1 MVGNWITKIIT
12 QAEKIKT
19 AIKKRASK
27 EEIKNSKWMSP
38 CCGSNPILKS
48 SIFNEKEL
56 NTCPN
61 CDKHYPFPPR
71 QRFDHFYG
79 ANNWEEIDTPKLPDD
94 PLSWPGGVYK
104 KKLASARKLTNQRC
118 SVLVALGERDG
129 IKITSFAINSAFIGG
144 AISVESAE
152 AILKACDVAI
162 ENKTPLLAWSEGGGQ
177 IMFESG
183 LSLQGMACTVLGVSE
198 VKKNNLPYINIY
210 TNKCYGGISASF
222 CGVSDIAFAEKSTMI
237 GFAGQHIVKNQ
248 TREEL
253 PENFQSSQE
262 LMRTGFLDAEFHRK
276 EINDKIMTV
285 LKILLKKNS
294 VINSEQNE
302 TSENSQSLT
311 REAS

>member
-1 MVGNWITKIIT
+1 MNWITRIIK
-12 QAEKIKT
+12 ASDKIKS
-19 AIKKRASK
+19 AIKKRVSK

-129 IKITSFAINSAFIGG
+129 IKITSFAINSSFIGG

-183 LSLQGMACTVLGVSE
+183 LSLQGMARTVLGVSE

-285 LKILLKKNS
+285 LKILLKKKDNVS
-294 VINSEQNE
+294 SEQDE
-302 TSENSQSLT
+302 TVELSMNTQK
-311 REAS
+311 AS

>member
-1 MVGNWITKIIT
+1 MVNWLQKIIK
-12 QAEKIKT
+12 ASEKIKQR
-19 AIKKRASK
+19 IKERATK
-27 EEIKNSKWMSP
+27 DEIKNSKWMPS
-38 CCGSNPILKS
+38 CCGSSPVLKDT
-48 SIFNEKEL
+48 IFNDTQL

-79 ANNWEEIDTPKLPDD
+79 KNNWEEIDTPRISDD

-104 KKLASARKLTNQRC
+104 KKLVSSRKLTNQRC

-129 IKITSFAINSAFIGG
+129 MKITSFAINSSFIGG

-162 ENKTPLLAWSEGGGQ
+162 TNKTPLIAWSEGGGQ

-183 LSLQGMACTVLGVSE
+183 LSLQGMTRTVLGVSE

-222 CGVSDIAFAEKSTMI
+222 AGVSDLAFAEKSTMI

-253 PENFQSSQE
+253 PENFQTSSE

-294 VINSEQNE
+294 AITSEQNE
-302 TSENSQSLT
+302 TAELSIQT

>member
-1 MVGNWITKIIT
+1 MVNWLQKVI
-12 QAEKIKT
+12 AAGSKIKER
-19 AIKKRASK
+19 IRERATR

-38 CCGSNPILKS
+38 CCGNTPILKS
-48 SIFNEKEL
+48 SIFNEEQL

-79 ANNWEEIDTPKLPDD
+79 KNKWELIDTPRIPDD
-94 PLSWPGGVYK
+94 PLRWPGDVYK
-104 KKLASARKLTNQRC
+104 KKLAAARKATNQRC

-129 IKITSFAINSAFIGG
+129 MKITSFAINSAFIGG

-162 ENKTPLLAWSEGGGQ
+162 ENQTPLIAWSEGGGQ

-183 LSLQGMACTVLGVSE
+183 LSLQGMARTVLGVNE

-222 CGVSDIAFAEKSTMI
+222 AGVSDIAFVEKSSMV
-237 GFAGQHIVKNQ
+237 GFAGQSIVKNQ
-248 TREEL
+248 TREDL
-253 PENFQSSQE
+253 KSNFQSSTE
-262 LMRTGFLDAEFHRK
+262 LIRTGFADGEFHRK
-276 EINDKIMTV
+276 EINEKIMTI
-285 LKILLKKNS
+285 LKILLKKVS
-294 VINSEQNE
+294 VSKFEENENSELSINTQ
-302 TSENSQSLT
+302 
-311 REAS
+311 RAS

>member
-1 MVGNWITKIIT
+1 MNWITRIIK
-12 QAEKIKT
+12 ASDKIKS
-19 AIKKRASK
+19 AIKKRVSK

-183 LSLQGMACTVLGVSE
+183 LSLQGMARTVLGVSE

>member
-1 MVGNWITKIIT
+1 MVNWLQKVI
-12 QAEKIKT
+12 AAGSKIKER
-19 AIKKRASK
+19 IRERATR

-38 CCGSNPILKS
+38 CCGNTPILKS
-48 SIFNEKEL
+48 SIFNDEQL

-79 ANNWEEIDTPKLPDD
+79 KNKWELIDTPKIPDD
-94 PLSWPGGVYK
+94 PLRWPGDVYK
-104 KKLASARKLTNQRC
+104 KKLAAARKATNQRC

-129 IKITSFAINSAFIGG
+129 MKITSFAINSSFIGG

-152 AILKACDVAI
+152 AILKACDIAI
-162 ENKTPLLAWSEGGGQ
+162 ENQTPLIAWSEGGGQ

-183 LSLQGMACTVLGVSE
+183 LSLQGMARTVLGVNE

-222 CGVSDIAFAEKSTMI
+222 AGVSDIAFAEKSSMI
-237 GFAGQHIVKNQ
+237 GFAGQHIVRNQ
-248 TREEL
+248 TREDL
-253 PENFQSSQE
+253 PTNFQSSSE
-262 LMRTGFLDAEFHRK
+262 LIRTGFCDGEFHRK

-294 VINSEQNE
+294 AISAEENE
-302 TSENSQSLT
+302 ITKDSQSLSKT
-311 REAS
+311 A

>member
-1 MVGNWITKIIT
+1 MVNWLQKIIK
-12 QAEKIKT
+12 ASEKIKT
-19 AIKKRASK
+19 AFHERATK
-27 EEIKNSKWMSP
+27 DEIKNSKWMSS
-38 CCGSNPILKS
+38 CCGNSPVLKE
-48 SIFNEKEL
+48 SIFNEEQL

-79 ANNWEEIDTPKLPDD
+79 KNNWEEIPTPKLPDD
-94 PLSWPGGVYK
+94 PLNWPGGVYK

-129 IKITSFAINSAFIGG
+129 VKITSFAIHSAFIGG

-183 LSLQGMACTVLGVSE
+183 LSLQGMARTVLGVSE

-222 CGVSDIAFAEKSTMI
+222 AGVSDLAFSEMSTMI
-237 GFAGQHIVKNQ
+237 GFAGKNIVVNQ

-253 PENFQSSQE
+253 PTNFQTSSE

-294 VINSEQNE
+294 AITSEQNKN
-302 TSENSQSLT
+302 SELSIQT
-311 REAS
+311 KEAS

>member
-1 MVGNWITKIIT
+1 MNWITRIIK
-12 QAEKIKT
+12 ASDKIKS
-19 AIKKRASK
+19 AIKKRVSK

-94 PLSWPGGVYK
+94 PLNWPGGVYK

-183 LSLQGMACTVLGVSE
+183 LSLQGMARTVLGVSE

-285 LKILLKKNS
+285 LKILLKKKDNVS
-294 VINSEQNE
+294 SEQDE
-302 TSENSQSLT
+302 TVELSMNTQK
-311 REAS
+311 AS

>member
-1 MVGNWITKIIT
+1 MVGNWITRIIT

-183 LSLQGMACTVLGVSE
+183 LSLQGMARTVLGVSE

-285 LKILLKKNS
+285 LKILLKKKDNVS
-294 VINSEQNE
+294 SEQDE
-302 TSENSQSLT
+302 TVELSMNTQK
-311 REAS
+311 AS

>member
-1 MVGNWITKIIT
+1 MNWITKIIK
-12 QAEKIKT
+12 AGEKIKT

-61 CDKHYPFPPR
+61 CNKHYPFPPR

-94 PLSWPGGVYK
+94 PLNWPDGVYK

-162 ENKTPLLAWSEGGGQ
+162 ENKTPLVAWSEGGGQ

-183 LSLQGMACTVLGVSE
+183 LSLQGMARTVLGVSE

-222 CGVSDIAFAEKSTMI
+222 AGVSDLAFSEESTMI
-237 GFAGQHIVKNQ
+237 GFAGQNIVKNQ
-248 TREEL
+248 TRETL
-253 PENFQSSQE
+253 PENFQSSKE
-262 LMRTGFLDAEFHRK
+262 SMRTGFLDAEFHRK
-276 EINDKIMTV
+276 EINEKIMIV

-294 VINSEQNE
+294 VISSEQNE
-302 TSENSQSLT
+302 TSENSQSLS
-311 REAS
+311 RAAS

>member
-1 MVGNWITKIIT
+1 MNWLTNLIK
-12 QAEKIKT
+12 AGSKIKER
-19 AIKKRASK
+19 IRERATR

-38 CCGSNPILKS
+38 CCGNTPILKS
-48 SIFNEKEL
+48 SIFNEEQL

-79 ANNWEEIDTPKLPDD
+79 KDKWELIDTPRIPDD
-94 PLSWPGGVYK
+94 PLRWPGDVYK
-104 KKLASARKLTNQRC
+104 KKLATARKATNQRC

-129 IKITSFAINSAFIGG
+129 MKITSFSINSAFIGG

-162 ENKTPLLAWSEGGGQ
+162 ENQTPLIAWSEGGGQ

-183 LSLQGMACTVLGVSE
+183 LSLQGMARTVLGVNE

-222 CGVSDIAFAEKSTMI
+222 AGVSDIAFAEKSSMI

-253 PENFQSSQE
+253 PSSFQSSSE
-262 LMRTGFLDAEFHRK
+262 LIRTGFCDGEFHRK

-294 VINSEQNE
+294 AISAEENE
-302 TSENSQSLT
+302 ITKDSQSLSKT
-311 REAS
+311 A

>member
-1 MVGNWITKIIT
+1 MVNWLQKVI
-12 QAEKIKT
+12 AAGSKIKER
-19 AIKKRASK
+19 IRERATR

-38 CCGSNPILKS
+38 CCGNTPILKS
-48 SIFNEKEL
+48 SIFNEEQL

-79 ANNWEEIDTPKLPDD
+79 KNKWELIDTPKIPDD
-94 PLSWPGGVYK
+94 PLQWPGDVYK
-104 KKLASARKLTNQRC
+104 KKLAAARKATNQRC

-129 IKITSFAINSAFIGG
+129 MKITSFAINSAFIGG

-162 ENKTPLLAWSEGGGQ
+162 ENQTPLIAWSEGGGQ

-183 LSLQGMACTVLGVSE
+183 LSLQGMARTVLGVNE

-222 CGVSDIAFAEKSTMI
+222 AGVSDIAFAEKSSMI
-237 GFAGQHIVKNQ
+237 GFAGQHIVRNQ
-248 TREEL
+248 TREDL
-253 PENFQSSQE
+253 PTNFQSSSE
-262 LMRTGFLDAEFHRK
+262 LIRTGFCDGEFHRK

-294 VINSEQNE
+294 AISAEENE
-302 TSENSQSLT
+302 ITKDTQSLSKT
-311 REAS
+311 A

>member
-1 MVGNWITKIIT
+1 MVNWLQKVI
-12 QAEKIKT
+12 AAGSKIKER
-19 AIKKRASK
+19 IRERATR

-38 CCGSNPILKS
+38 CCGNTPILKS
-48 SIFNEKEL
+48 SIFNDEQL

-79 ANNWEEIDTPKLPDD
+79 KNKWELIDTPKIPDD
-94 PLSWPGGVYK
+94 PLRWPGDVYK
-104 KKLASARKLTNQRC
+104 KKLAAARKATNQRC

-129 IKITSFAINSAFIGG
+129 MKITSFAINSSFIGG

-162 ENKTPLLAWSEGGGQ
+162 ENQTPLIAWSEGGGQ

-183 LSLQGMACTVLGVSE
+183 LSLQGMARTVLGVNE

-222 CGVSDIAFAEKSTMI
+222 AGVSDIAFAEKSSMI
-237 GFAGQHIVKNQ
+237 GFAGQHIVRNQ
-248 TREEL
+248 TREDL
-253 PENFQSSQE
+253 PTNFQSSSE
-262 LMRTGFLDAEFHRK
+262 LIRTGFCDGEFHRK

-294 VINSEQNE
+294 AISAEENE
-302 TSENSQSLT
+302 ITKDSQSLSKT
-311 REAS
+311 A

>member
-1 MVGNWITKIIT
+1 MNWLTNLIK
-12 QAEKIKT
+12 AGSKIKER
-19 AIKKRASK
+19 IRERATR
-27 EEIKNSKWMSP
+27 EQIKNSKWMSP
-38 CCGSNPILKS
+38 CCGNTPILKS
-48 SIFNEKEL
+48 SIFNDEQL

-79 ANNWEEIDTPKLPDD
+79 KNKWELIDTPRIPDD
-94 PLSWPGGVYK
+94 PLRWPGDVYK
-104 KKLASARKLTNQRC
+104 KKLAAARKATNQRC

-129 IKITSFAINSAFIGG
+129 MKITSFAINSTFIGG

-152 AILKACDVAI
+152 AILKACDIAI
-162 ENKTPLLAWSEGGGQ
+162 ENQTPLIAWSEGGGQ

-183 LSLQGMACTVLGVSE
+183 LSLQGMARTVLGVNE

-222 CGVSDIAFAEKSTMI
+222 AGVSDIAFAEKSSMI
-237 GFAGQHIVKNQ
+237 GFAGQHIVRNQ
-248 TREEL
+248 TREDL
-253 PENFQSSQE
+253 PTNFQSSSE
-262 LMRTGFLDAEFHRK
+262 LIRTGFCDGEFHRK

-294 VINSEQNE
+294 AISAEENE
-302 TSENSQSLT
+302 ITKDSQSLSKT
-311 REAS
+311 A

>member
-1 MVGNWITKIIT
+1 MVNWLQKVI
-12 QAEKIKT
+12 AAGSKIKER
-19 AIKKRASK
+19 IRERATR

-38 CCGSNPILKS
+38 CCGNTPILKS
-48 SIFNEKEL
+48 SIFNDEQL
-56 NTCPN
+56 NTCAN

-79 ANNWEEIDTPKLPDD
+79 KNKWELIDTPKIPDD
-94 PLSWPGGVYK
+94 PLRWPGDVYK
-104 KKLASARKLTNQRC
+104 KKLAAARKATNQRC

-129 IKITSFAINSAFIGG
+129 MKITSFAINSAFIGG

-152 AILKACDVAI
+152 AILKACDIAI
-162 ENKTPLLAWSEGGGQ
+162 ENQTPLIAWSEGGGQ

-183 LSLQGMACTVLGVSE
+183 LSLQGMARTVLGVNE

-222 CGVSDIAFAEKSTMI
+222 AGVSDIAFAEKSSMI
-237 GFAGQHIVKNQ
+237 GFAGQHIVRNQ
-248 TREEL
+248 TREDL
-253 PENFQSSQE
+253 PTNFQSSSE
-262 LMRTGFLDAEFHRK
+262 LIRTGFCDGEFHRK

-294 VINSEQNE
+294 AISAEENE
-302 TSENSQSLT
+302 ITKDTQSLSKT
-311 REAS
+311 A

>member
-1 MVGNWITKIIT
+1 MVNWLQKVI
-12 QAEKIKT
+12 AAGSKIKER
-19 AIKKRASK
+19 IRERATR

-38 CCGSNPILKS
+38 CCGNTPILKS
-48 SIFNEKEL
+48 SIFNDEQL

-61 CDKHYPFPPR
+61 CDKHFPFPPR

-79 ANNWEEIDTPKLPDD
+79 KNKWELIDTPKIPDD
-94 PLSWPGGVYK
+94 PLRWPGDVYK
-104 KKLASARKLTNQRC
+104 KKLAAARKATNQRC

-129 IKITSFAINSAFIGG
+129 MKITSFAINSAFIGG

-162 ENKTPLLAWSEGGGQ
+162 ENQTPLIAWSEGGGQ

-183 LSLQGMACTVLGVSE
+183 LSLQGMARTVLGVNE

-222 CGVSDIAFAEKSTMI
+222 AGISDIAFAEKSSMI
-237 GFAGQHIVKNQ
+237 GFAGQNIVRNQ
-248 TREEL
+248 TREDL
-253 PENFQSSQE
+253 PTNFQSSSE
-262 LMRTGFLDAEFHRK
+262 LIRTGFCDGEFHRK

-294 VINSEQNE
+294 AINAEENE
-302 TSENSQSLT
+302 ITKDTQSLSKT
-311 REAS
+311 A

>member
-1 MVGNWITKIIT
+1 MVNWLQKVI
-12 QAEKIKT
+12 AAGSKIKER
-19 AIKKRASK
+19 IRERASR

-38 CCGSNPILKS
+38 CCGNTPILKS
-48 SIFNEKEL
+48 SIFNDEQV

-61 CDKHYPFPPR
+61 CDKHFPFPPR
-71 QRFDHFYG
+71 QRFEHFYG
-79 ANNWEEIDTPKLPDD
+79 KNKWELIDTPRIPDD
-94 PLSWPGGVYK
+94 PLRWPGDVYK
-104 KKLASARKLTNQRC
+104 KKLAAARKATNQRC

-129 IKITSFAINSAFIGG
+129 MKITSFAINSAFIGG

-162 ENKTPLLAWSEGGGQ
+162 ENQTPLIAWSEGGGQ

-183 LSLQGMACTVLGVSE
+183 LSLQGMARTVLGVNE

-222 CGVSDIAFAEKSTMI
+222 AGVSDIAFVEKSSMV

-248 TREEL
+248 TREDL
-253 PENFQSSQE
+253 KSNFQSSTE
-262 LMRTGFLDAEFHRK
+262 LIRTGFADGEFHRK

-294 VINSEQNE
+294 AISAEENE
-302 TSENSQSLT
+302 ITKDSQSLSKT
-311 REAS
+311 A

>member
-1 MVGNWITKIIT
+1 MNWITKIIK
-12 QAEKIKT
+12 AGEKIKT
-19 AIKKRASK
+19 AFHERASK
-27 EEIKNSKWMSP
+27 EDIKNSKWMTS
-38 CCGSNPILKS
+38 CCGNSPVMKE
-48 SIFNEKEL
+48 SIFNEEQL

-79 ANNWEEIDTPKLPDD
+79 KNNWEEIPTPKLPDD
-94 PLSWPGGVYK
+94 PLNWPGGVYK
-104 KKLASARKLTNQRC
+104 KKLAIARKLTNQRC

-129 IKITSFAINSAFIGG
+129 VKITSFAINSAFIGG

-162 ENKTPLLAWSEGGGQ
+162 ENKTPLIAWSEGGGQ

-183 LSLQGMACTVLGVSE
+183 LSLQGMARTVLGVSE

-222 CGVSDIAFAEKSTMI
+222 AGVSDIAFSEISTMI
-237 GFAGQHIVKNQ
+237 GFAGKNIVLNQ
-248 TREEL
+248 THEEL
-253 PENFQSSQE
+253 PENFQSSSE

-276 EINDKIMTV
+276 EINDKIMTI

-294 VINSEQNE
+294 VISSEQNE
-302 TSENSQSLT
+302 NSENSQQLSKA
-311 REAS
+311 AS

>member
-1 MVGNWITKIIT
+1 MNWITRIIK
-12 QAEKIKT
+12 ASDKIKS
-19 AIKKRASK
+19 AIKKRVSK

-129 IKITSFAINSAFIGG
+129 IKITSFAINSSFIGG

-183 LSLQGMACTVLGVSE
+183 LSLQGMARTVLGVSE

-294 VINSEQNE
+294 AINSEQNE
-302 TSENSQSLT
+302 TSEDTQQLSKV
-311 REAS
+311 AS

>member
-1 MVGNWITKIIT
+1 MVNWLQKVI
-12 QAEKIKT
+12 AAGSKIKER
-19 AIKKRASK
+19 IRERATR

-38 CCGSNPILKS
+38 CCGNTPILKS
-48 SIFNEKEL
+48 SIFNDEQL

-79 ANNWEEIDTPKLPDD
+79 KNKWELIDTPKIPDD
-94 PLSWPGGVYK
+94 PLRWPGDVYK
-104 KKLASARKLTNQRC
+104 KKLAAARKATNQRC

-129 IKITSFAINSAFIGG
+129 MKITSFAINSAFIGG

-162 ENKTPLLAWSEGGGQ
+162 ENQTPLIAWSEGGGQ

-183 LSLQGMACTVLGVSE
+183 LSLQGMARTVLGVNE

-222 CGVSDIAFAEKSTMI
+222 AGVSDIAFAEKSSMI
-237 GFAGQHIVKNQ
+237 GFAGQHIVRNQ
-248 TREEL
+248 TREDL
-253 PENFQSSQE
+253 PTNFQSSSE
-262 LMRTGFLDAEFHRK
+262 LIRTGFCDGEFHRK

-294 VINSEQNE
+294 AISAEENE
-302 TSENSQSLT
+302 ITKDTQSLSKT
-311 REAS
+311 A

>member
-1 MVGNWITKIIT
+1 MNWITKILKAG
-12 QAEKIKT
+12 QNIKER
-19 AIKKRASK
+19 IKERASREDLK
-27 EEIKNSKWMSP
+27 SSKWMPS
-38 CCGSNPILKS
+38 CCGSSPVLKET
-48 SIFNEKEL
+48 IFNEKQL

-79 ANNWEEIDTPKLPDD
+79 KNNWEEIPTLKLSDD
-94 PLSWPGGVYK
+94 PLNWPGGVYK
-104 KKLASARKLTNQRC
+104 KKLAIARKLTNQRC

-129 IKITSFAINSAFIGG
+129 VKITSFAINSAFIGG

-183 LSLQGMACTVLGVSE
+183 LSLQGMARTVLGVSK

-222 CGVSDIAFAEKSTMI
+222 AGVSDIAFSETSSLI
-237 GFAGQHIVKNQ
+237 GFAGKNIVLNQ

-253 PENFQSSQE
+253 PENFQSSSE

-276 EINDKIMTV
+276 EINDKIMTI

-294 VINSEQNE
+294 VISSEQNE
-302 TSENSQSLT
+302 TSENSQQLS
-311 REAS
+311 RAAS

>member
-1 MVGNWITKIIT
+1 MNWLTKFVKVG
-12 QAEKIKT
+12 EKIKA
-19 AIKKRASK
+19 AIRERASK
-27 EEIKNSKWMSP
+27 DEIKNSKWMPS
-38 CCGSNPILKS
+38 CCGNSPILKD
-48 SIFNEKEL
+48 SIFNEEQL
-56 NTCPN
+56 NTCPS

-79 ANNWEEIDTPKLPDD
+79 KNSWEEIPTPKSPDD
-94 PLSWPGGVYK
+94 PLNWPGGVYK

-129 IKITSFAINSAFIGG
+129 VKITSFAINSAFIGG

-152 AILKACDVAI
+152 AILKACDIAI

-183 LSLQGMACTVLGVSE
+183 LSLQGMTRTVLGVSE

-222 CGVSDIAFAEKSTMI
+222 AGVSDIAFSETSTMI
-237 GFAGQHIVKNQ
+237 GFAGKNIVLNQ

-253 PENFQSSQE
+253 PENFQSSSE

-276 EINDKIMTV
+276 EINNKIMTV

-294 VINSEQNE
+294 VISSEHNE
-302 TSENSQSLT
+302 TAELSIQT
-311 REAS
+311 RKEAS

>member
-1 MVGNWITKIIT
+1 MNWITRIIK
-12 QAEKIKT
+12 AGEKIKT

-61 CDKHYPFPPR
+61 CNKHYPFPPR

-94 PLSWPGGVYK
+94 PLNWPDGVYK

-162 ENKTPLLAWSEGGGQ
+162 ENKTPLVAWSEGGGQ

-183 LSLQGMACTVLGVSE
+183 LSLQGMARTVLGVSE

-222 CGVSDIAFAEKSTMI
+222 AGVSDLAFSEESTMI
-237 GFAGQHIVKNQ
+237 GFAGQNIVKNQ
-248 TREEL
+248 TRETL
-253 PENFQSSQE
+253 PENFQSSKE

-276 EINDKIMTV
+276 EINDKIMIV

-294 VINSEQNE
+294 VISSEQNE
-302 TSENSQSLT
+302 TSEDSQSLS
-311 REAS
+311 RAAS

>member
-1 MVGNWITKIIT
+1 MVGNWITRIIT

-183 LSLQGMACTVLGVSE
+183 LSLQGMARTVLGVSE

-276 EINDKIMTV
+276 EINDKIMTI

-311 REAS
+311 KAAS

>member
-1 MVGNWITKIIT
+1 MVNWLQKVI
-12 QAEKIKT
+12 AAGSKIKER
-19 AIKKRASK
+19 IRERATR

-38 CCGSNPILKS
+38 CCGNTPILKS
-48 SIFNEKEL
+48 SIFNDEQL

-61 CDKHYPFPPR
+61 CDKHFPFPPR
-71 QRFDHFYG
+71 DRMNHFFG
-79 ANNWEEIDTPKLPDD
+79 KNNWEEIDTPKLRDD
-94 PLSWPGGVYK
+94 PLNWPNDVYK
-104 KKLASARKLTNQRC
+104 KKLATARKATNQRC

-129 IKITSFAINSAFIGG
+129 MKITSFAINSAFIGG

-162 ENKTPLLAWSEGGGQ
+162 ENQTPLIAWSEGGGQ

-183 LSLQGMACTVLGVSE
+183 LSLQGMARTVLGVNE

-222 CGVSDIAFAEKSTMI
+222 AGVSDIAFSEKSSMI
-237 GFAGQHIVKNQ
+237 GFAGQSIVQNQ

-253 PENFQSSQE
+253 PSSFQSSSE
-262 LMRTGFLDAEFHRK
+262 LIRTGFCDGEFHRK

-294 VINSEQNE
+294 VIKSEENE
-302 TSENSQSLT
+302 TSALSINTKQVS
-311 REAS
+311 

>member
-1 MVGNWITKIIT
+1 MNWITKIIK
-12 QAEKIKT
+12 AGEKIKT
-19 AIKKRASK
+19 AIKERASK

-61 CDKHYPFPPR
+61 CNKHYPFPPR

-94 PLSWPGGVYK
+94 PLNWPDGVYK

-162 ENKTPLLAWSEGGGQ
+162 ENKTPLVAWSEGGGQ

-183 LSLQGMACTVLGVSE
+183 LSLQGMARTVLGVSE

-222 CGVSDIAFAEKSTMI
+222 AGVSDLAFSEESTMI
-237 GFAGQHIVKNQ
+237 GFAGQNIVKNQ
-248 TREEL
+248 TRETL
-253 PENFQSSQE
+253 PENFQSSKE

-276 EINDKIMTV
+276 EINDKIMIV

-294 VINSEQNE
+294 VISSEQNE
-302 TSENSQSLT
+302 TSENSQSLS
-311 REAS
+311 RAAS